1 MSQPT
6 VTVVERWCPGRCL
19 VFSDTLFSDVTTNS
33 YSGGEMVTT
42 LRRVS
47 DVTTNS
53 YSGGEMV
60 SRSVV
65 FSDNTAE
72 SQRCHNQQLQWWRDG
87 VPVGSV

>member
-6 VTVVERWCPGRCL
+6 VTVVERWCPGRQCL
-19 VFSDTLFSDVTTNS
+19 
-33 YSGGEMVTT
+33 VTT
-42 LRRVS
+42 LWRVS

-65 FSDNTAE
+65 FS
-72 SQRCHNQQLQWWRDG
+72 
-87 VPVGSV
+87 V

>member
-1 MSQPT
+1 MVSRS
-6 VTVVERWCPGRCL
+6 VV
-19 VFSDTLFSDVTTNS
+19 FSDVTTNS
-33 YSGGEMVTT
+33 YSGGEMVSRLVTT
-42 LRRVS
+42 LWRVS

-65 FSDNTAE
+65 FSDNTVE

>member
-1 MSQPT
+1 M
-6 VTVVERWCPGRCL
+6 
-19 VFSDTLFSDVTTNS
+19 FSDDT
-33 YSGGEMVTT
+33 
-42 LRRVS
+42 RRVS

-65 FSDNTAE
+65 FSDDTVE